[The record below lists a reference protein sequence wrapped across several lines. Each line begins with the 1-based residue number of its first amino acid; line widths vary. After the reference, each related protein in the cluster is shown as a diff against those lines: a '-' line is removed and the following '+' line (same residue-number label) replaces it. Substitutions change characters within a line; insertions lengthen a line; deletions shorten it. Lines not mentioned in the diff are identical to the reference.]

1 MATVNH
7 FDNRSKSAP
16 MLSRV
21 ADSLYWMSRYVE
33 RAENVARILDV
44 NLQLMLDLPKLGAE
58 QEKKIWSPVLRSTCD
73 HEDFDKYYKS
83 TSADNVIDYL
93 TLNTKNSNSIIN
105 CLTSARENARHV
117 REQISL
123 EMWEEINRTYLWIKG
138 QTLKKIQKIGPYEFF
153 NEVKNASHLFQGI
166 TDGTMTHGEDWD
178 FIQVGKYLERADM
191 VTRILDANDEIFI
204 NAPASLMN
212 GGTLQWSA
220 ILRSCSSHDAYRKF
234 YVAQV
239 EPDKV
244 VEFLILNEF
253 FPRSIR
259 SCAGALDIAL
269 RRISGTQE
277 ERFTNQAEKLS
288 GRLVAELNYSALE
301 DIKTVGM
308 HKYMDELQVKL
319 NAIGEAIFQTYL
331 FSPPLPEPDAEP
343 APAATETKPEPKQE
357 QKQEAKSDGPAPRK
371 SGQTQRIPKPAKV

>member
-1 MATVNH
+1 
-7 FDNRSKSAP
+7 

-21 ADSLYWMSRYVE
+21 ADSLYWMSRYAE
-33 RAENVARILDV
+33 RAENIARILDV
-44 NLQLMLDLPKLGAE
+44 NLQLMLDMPKLGPEE
-58 QEKKIWSPVLRSTCD
+58 QKALWEPVLRSTGD
-73 HEDFDKYYKS
+73 HEDFDKHYKV
-83 TSADNVIDYL
+83 TSSENVIDFL
-93 TLNTKNSNSIIN
+93 TLHSKNSNSIVN
-105 CLTSARENARHV
+105 CITTARENARHV

-138 QTLKKIQKIGPYEFF
+138 QTLKKIQRQGPYEFF
-153 NEVKNASHLFQGI
+153 TAVKNASHLFQGI

-191 VTRILDANDEIFI
+191 TTRILDANDEIFI
-204 NAPASLMN
+204 RTPAKSTHT

-259 SCAGALDIAL
+259 FCVQALDEAL
-269 RRISGTQE
+269 RRISGCKDE
-277 ERFTNQAEKLS
+277 HFTNQAEKLT

-301 DIKTVGM
+301 DIKTIGM
-308 HKYMDELQVKL
+308 HRYMDELQIKL
-319 NAIGEAIFQTYL
+319 NTIGEAIFHTYL
-331 FSPPLPEPDAEP
+331 FFPPASVPEPESTAEK
-343 APAATETKPEPKQE
+343 APEPELKPEPPVKPTPKQ
-357 QKQEAKSDGPAPRK
+357 S
-371 SGQTQRIPKPAKV
+371 QTQKLGKPAKVS

>member
-1 MATVNH
+1 
-7 FDNRSKSAP
+7 

-21 ADSLYWMSRYVE
+21 ADSLFWMSRYAE
-33 RAENVARILDV
+33 RSENIARIVDV
-44 NLQLMLDLPKLGAE
+44 NLQLMLDLPRLGPEDMKALWE
-58 QEKKIWSPVLRSTCD
+58 PVLRSTTD
-73 HEDFDKYYKS
+73 GTDFYAYHKQANS
-83 TSADNVIDYL
+83 ETVIEFL
-93 TLNTKNSNSIIN
+93 ALNKENPNSILN
-105 CLTSARENARHV
+105 CLTQARENARHV

-123 EMWEEINRTYLWIKG
+123 EMWEEINRAYLAVKTL
-138 QTLKKIQKIGPYEFF
+138 TLKKILRQSPYEFF
-153 NEVKNASHLFQGI
+153 SQIKNASHLFQGI

-191 VTRILDANDEIFI
+191 TTRILDANDEIFVKKP
-204 NAPASLMN
+204 NTSETS
-212 GGTLQWSA
+212 GTLHWVA

-259 SCAGALDIAL
+259 FTVQALDEGL
-269 RRISGTQE
+269 RRISGCGGE
-277 ERFTNQAEKLS
+277 NFTNRAEKLA

-308 HKYMDELQVKL
+308 HRYMDELQGKL
-319 NAIGEAIFQTYL
+319 NEVGEAIHLAYL
-331 FSPPLPEPDAEP
+331 SRPV
-343 APAATETKPEPKQE
+343 AAAQA
-357 QKQEAKSDGPAPRK
+357 QSQG
-371 SGQTQRIPKPAKV
+371 

>member
-1 MATVNH
+1 
-7 FDNRSKSAP
+7 

-21 ADSLYWMSRYVE
+21 ADSLYWMSRYAE
-33 RAENVARILDV
+33 RGENIARILDV
-44 NLQLMLDLPKLGAE
+44 NLQLMLDLPKLGPEDQKALWE
-58 QEKKIWSPVLRSTCD
+58 PVLRSTCD
-73 HEDFDKYYKS
+73 DADFSKLYKDL
-83 TSADNVIDYL
+83 TSENVIDFL
-93 TLNTKNSNSIIN
+93 TLNPKNSNSIIN
-105 CLTSARENARHV
+105 CITTARENARHV

-123 EMWEEINRTYLWIKG
+123 EMWEEINRTYLWMKN
-138 QTLKKIQKIGPYEFF
+138 QTLKKIQRQGPYEFF
-153 NEVKNASHLFQGI
+153 TQVKNASHLFQGI

-191 VTRILDANDEIFI
+191 TTRILDANDEIFI
-204 NAPASLMN
+204 KTPANTHTS
-212 GGTLQWSA
+212 GTLHWSA

-259 SCAGALDIAL
+259 FCAQELNHSL
-269 RRISGTQE
+269 RSISGCKDE
-277 ERFTNQAEKLS
+277 HYTNQAEKMA

-319 NAIGEAIFQTYL
+319 NGIGEAIFQTYL
-331 FSPPLPEPDAEP
+331 FSPPLNIPEPEP
-343 APAATETKPEPKQE
+343 SQPAQTQS
-357 QKQEAKSDGPAPRK
+357 QKQE
-371 SGQTQRIPKPAKV
+371 KVTVGAA

>member
-1 MATVNH
+1 
-7 FDNRSKSAP
+7 

-21 ADSLYWMSRYVE
+21 ADSLYWMSRYAE
-33 RAENVARILDV
+33 RAENIARILDV
-44 NLQLMLDLPKLGAE
+44 NLQLMLDLPKLDPGEMKALWE
-58 QEKKIWSPVLRSTCD
+58 PVLRSTGD
-73 HEDFDKYYKS
+73 HEDFYEHYKEAKS
-83 TSADNVIDYL
+83 ENVIDFL
-93 TLNTKNSNSIIN
+93 TLNPKNPNSILN
-105 CLTSARENARHV
+105 CLTTARENARHV

-123 EMWEEINRTYLWIKG
+123 EMWEEINRTYLAMKS
-138 QTLKKIQKIGPYEFF
+138 QTLKKIQRQGPYEFF
-153 NEVKNASHLFQGI
+153 TQVKNASHLFQGI

-191 VTRILDANDEIFI
+191 TTRILDANDEIFI
-204 NAPASLMN
+204 KQPAVSQTS
-212 GGTLQWSA
+212 GTLQWSA

-259 SCAGALDIAL
+259 YCVLALNDAL
-269 RRISGTQE
+269 RRISGCKE
-277 ERFTNQAEKLS
+277 EHFTNLAEKLA

-308 HKYMDELQVKL
+308 HEYMDEVQTKL
-319 NAIGEAIFQTYL
+319 NTVGEAIFQTYL
-331 FSPPLPEPDAEP
+331 FSPPLAAPESESTPSQSQA
-343 APAATETKPEPKQE
+343 Q
-357 QKQEAKSDGPAPRK
+357 G
-371 SGQTQRIPKPAKV
+371 KVSTVA

>member
-1 MATVNH
+1 
-7 FDNRSKSAP
+7 

-21 ADSLYWMSRYVE
+21 ADSLYWMSRYYE
-33 RAENVARILDV
+33 RAENVSRILDV
-44 NLQLMLDLPKLGAE
+44 NLQLMLDLPKLDAE
-58 QEKKIWSPVLRSTCD
+58 QQRALWEPVLRSTGD
-73 HEDFDKYYKS
+73 HEPFYEHYKAS
-83 TSADNVIDYL
+83 TSENVIDFL
-93 TLNTKNSNSIIN
+93 TLNPRNPNSIVN
-105 CLTSARENARHV
+105 CITTARENARHV

-123 EMWEEINRTYLWIKG
+123 EMWEEINRTYLWMKG
-138 QTLKKIQKIGPYEFF
+138 QTLKKIQKQGPYEFF
-153 NEVKNASHLFQGI
+153 TDVKNASHLFQGI

-191 VTRILDANDEIFI
+191 TTRILDANDEIFI
-204 NAPASLMN
+204 KTPAQSQT

-244 VEFLILNEF
+244 VEFLILSEL

-259 SCAGALDIAL
+259 SCVGALDVSL

-277 ERFTNQAEKLS
+277 ERFTNNAEKLT

-308 HKYMDELQVKL
+308 HKYMDELQIKL

-331 FSPPLPEPDAEP
+331 FSPPLHVPEVTDVPAEP
-343 APAATETKPEPKQE
+343 ELKAPAPPTPKPKQ
-357 QKQEAKSDGPAPRK
+357 S
-371 SGQTQRIPKPAKV
+371 QTQRIAKPAKV

>member
-1 MATVNH
+1 
-7 FDNRSKSAP
+7 

-33 RAENVARILDV
+33 RGENIARILDV
-44 NLQLMLDLPKLGAE
+44 NLQLMLDLPKLGPDE
-58 QEKKIWSPVLRSTCD
+58 QKSLWEPVLRSTGD
-73 HEDFDKYYKS
+73 HEDFYKHYKLS
-83 TSADNVIDYL
+83 NSDNVIDFL
-93 TLNTKNSNSIIN
+93 TLHPKNSNSIVN
-105 CLTSARENARHV
+105 CITTARENARHV

-123 EMWEEINRTYLWIKG
+123 EMWEEINRTYLWIKS
-138 QTLKKIQKIGPYEFF
+138 QTLKKIQRQGPYEFF
-153 NEVKNASHLFQGI
+153 TAVKNASHLFQGI

-191 VTRILDANDEIFI
+191 TTRILDANDEIFI
-204 NAPASLMN
+204 TQPAKSQTS
-212 GGTLQWSA
+212 GTLQWSA

-259 SCAGALDIAL
+259 FSAQELNTAL
-269 RRISGTQE
+269 RSISGCKDE
-277 ERFTNQAEKLS
+277 HFTNLAEKLA

-308 HKYMDELQVKL
+308 HQYMDELQVKL
-319 NAIGEAIFQTYL
+319 NTIGEAIFQTYL
-331 FSPPLPEPDAEP
+331 FSPPLASPEPEPESKSDP
-343 APAATETKPEPKQE
+343 APAQTQS
-357 QKQEAKSDGPAPRK
+357 QKQSKATASA
-371 SGQTQRIPKPAKV
+371 

>member
-1 MATVNH
+1 
-7 FDNRSKSAP
+7 

-21 ADSLYWMSRYVE
+21 ADSLYWMSRYAE
-33 RAENVARILDV
+33 RAENIARILDV
-44 NLQLMLDLPKLGAE
+44 NLQLMLDLPKLSPAE
-58 QEKKIWSPVLRSTCD
+58 MKALWEPVLHSTGD
-73 HEDFDKYYKS
+73 GEDFYNHHKEANS
-83 TSADNVIDYL
+83 ETVIEFL
-93 TLNTKNSNSIIN
+93 TLNPKNPNSIVN
-105 CLTSARENARHV
+105 CLTTARENARHV

-123 EMWEEINRTYLWIKG
+123 EMWEEINRTYLGMKS
-138 QTLKKIQKIGPYEFF
+138 QTLKKIVRQGPYEFF
-153 NEVKNASHLFQGI
+153 TQVKNASHLFQGI

-191 VTRILDANDEIFI
+191 TTRILDANDEIFI
-204 NAPASLMN
+204 KQPAHTQTS
-212 GGTLQWSA
+212 GTLQWSA

-259 SCAGALDIAL
+259 FCVQALNDAL
-269 RRISGTQE
+269 RRISGCKE
-277 ERFTNQAEKLS
+277 EHFTNLAEKLA

-308 HKYMDELQVKL
+308 HKYMDELQIKL

-331 FSPPLPEPDAEP
+331 FSPPLTLPEPP
-343 APAATETKPEPKQE
+343 AGQSQT
-357 QKQEAKSDGPAPRK
+357 QKQSTASA
-371 SGQTQRIPKPAKV
+371 IA

>member
-1 MATVNH
+1 MATANH
-7 FDNRSKSAP
+7 FDNRKSATP

-33 RAENVARILDV
+33 RAENVARTLDV

-58 QEKKIWSPVLRSTCD
+58 REKKLWGPVLRSTGD
-73 HEDFDKYYKS
+73 HEDFDKHYKS
-83 TSADNVIDYL
+83 TTAENVIDYL
-93 TLNTKNSNSIIN
+93 TFNAKNPNSIVN
-105 CLTSARENARHV
+105 CITTARENARHV
-117 REQISL
+117 REQISM
-123 EMWEEINRTYLWIKG
+123 EMWEEINRTYLWMKS
-138 QTLKKIQKIGPYEFF
+138 QTFKKIQKQGLYEFF
-153 NEVKNASHLFQGI
+153 CEVKNASHLFQGI

-178 FIQVGKYLERADM
+178 FIQVGMYLERADM

-244 VEFLILNEF
+244 VEFLILNEL

-259 SCAGALDIAL
+259 FCAGALDVAL
-269 RRISGTQE
+269 RRISGCQE

-308 HKYMDELQVKL
+308 HTYMDDLQIKL

-331 FSPPLPEPDAEP
+331 FSPPLPEHDIEPVPADAKSES
-343 APAATETKPEPKQE
+343 KQE
-357 QKQEAKSDGPAPRK
+357 QKSESTPIRK
-371 SGQTQRIPKPAKV
+371 SSQTQRLSKPAKV

>member
-1 MATVNH
+1 
-7 FDNRSKSAP
+7 

-21 ADSLYWMSRYVE
+21 ADSLYWMSRYAE
-33 RAENVARILDV
+33 RAENIARILDV
-44 NLQLMLDLPKLGAE
+44 NLQLMLDMPKLGEEE
-58 QEKKIWSPVLRSTCD
+58 QKALWSPVLRSTGD
-73 HEDFDKYYKS
+73 HEDFDDHYKV
-83 TSADNVIDYL
+83 TSSENVIDFL
-93 TLNTKNSNSIIN
+93 TLNPKNSNSIIN
-105 CLTSARENARHV
+105 CITTARENARHV

-123 EMWEEINRTYLWIKG
+123 EMWEEINRTYLWMKS
-138 QTLKKIQKIGPYEFF
+138 QTLKKIQRQGPYEFF
-153 NEVKNASHLFQGI
+153 TAVKNASHLFQGI

-191 VTRILDANDEIFI
+191 TTRILDANDEIFI
-204 NAPASLMN
+204 SQRPSGAHTS
-212 GGTLQWSA
+212 GTLQWSA

-259 SCAGALDIAL
+259 FCAQSLDEAL
-269 RRISGTQE
+269 RRISGCKDE
-277 ERFTNQAEKLS
+277 HFTNQAEKLT

-308 HKYMDELQVKL
+308 HQYMDELQIKL
-319 NAIGEAIFQTYL
+319 NAIGEGIFQTYL
-331 FSPPLPEPDAEP
+331 FSPPLSEPEPEPKPETEP
-343 APAATETKPEPKQE
+343 APKQ
-357 QKQEAKSDGPAPRK
+357 S
-371 SGQTQRIPKPAKV
+371 QTQKVGKPAKVS

>member
-1 MATVNH
+1 
-7 FDNRSKSAP
+7 

-21 ADSLYWMSRYVE
+21 ADSLFWMSRYAE
-33 RAENVARILDV
+33 RAENIARILDV
-44 NLQLMLDLPKLGAE
+44 NLQLMLDLPSLTPDGLRALWE
-58 QEKKIWSPVLRSTCD
+58 PVLRSTGD
-73 HEDFDKYYKS
+73 GEDFYAHHKETNSD
-83 TSADNVIDYL
+83 TVIEFL
-93 TLNTKNSNSIIN
+93 TLNPKNSNSIIK

-123 EMWEEINRTYLWIKG
+123 EMWEEINRTYLGIKS
-138 QTLKKIQKIGPYEFF
+138 QTLKKILRQGPYEFF
-153 NEVKNASHLFQGI
+153 TQVKNASHLFQGI

-191 VTRILDANDEIFI
+191 TTRLLDANDEIFVKR
-204 NAPASLMN
+204 PAEQSQT

-220 ILRSCSSHDAYRKF
+220 ILRSCSAHDAYRKF

-259 SCAGALDIAL
+259 YCVQALNEGL
-269 RRISGTQE
+269 RRISGAGDE
-277 ERFTNQAEKLS
+277 PFTNQAEKLT

-301 DIKTVGM
+301 DIKTIGM
-308 HKYMDELQVKL
+308 HRYMDELQVRL
-319 NAIGEAIFQTYL
+319 NEIGEAIFRVYL
-331 FSPPLPEPDAEP
+331 FSPPLAQIQTQTESDEP
-343 APAATETKPEPKQE
+343 AALSQTQTIGPDLNLTQTV
-357 QKQEAKSDGPAPRK
+357 PAP
-371 SGQTQRIPKPAKV
+371 TVV

>member
-1 MATVNH
+1 
-7 FDNRSKSAP
+7 

-21 ADSLYWMSRYVE
+21 ADSLYWMSRYAE
-33 RAENVARILDV
+33 RAENIARILDV
-44 NLQLMLDLPKLGAE
+44 NLQLMLDLPRLGREE
-58 QEKKIWSPVLRSTCD
+58 QKELWEPVLRSTGD
-73 HEDFDKYYKS
+73 YEDFYKHYKETGS
-83 TSADNVIDYL
+83 DNVIDFL
-93 TLNTKNSNSIIN
+93 TLNPKNSNSIVN
-105 CLTSARENARHV
+105 CITTARENARHV

-123 EMWEEINRTYLWIKG
+123 EMWEEINRTYLWMKG
-138 QTLKKIQKIGPYEFF
+138 QTLPKIQRQGPYEFF
-153 NEVKNASHLFQGI
+153 TQVKNASHLFQGI

-178 FIQVGKYLERADM
+178 FIQVAKYLERADM
-191 VTRILDANDEIFI
+191 TTRILDANDEIFI
-204 NAPASLMN
+204 KRPTNKSHT

-259 SCAGALDIAL
+259 FCAQELNYSL
-269 RRISGTQE
+269 RRISGCADE
-277 ERFTNQAEKLS
+277 HYTNVAEKLA

-308 HKYMDELQVKL
+308 HQYMDELQIKL
-319 NAIGEAIFQTYL
+319 NAIGEGIFRTYL
-331 FSPPLPEPDAEP
+331 FSPPLTGPEPEPEP
-343 APAATETKPEPKQE
+343 APEPEAEATQ
-357 QKQEAKSDGPAPRK
+357 S
-371 SGQTQRIPKPAKV
+371 QTQDSTAAVA

>member
-1 MATVNH
+1 
-7 FDNRSKSAP
+7 

-21 ADSLYWMSRYVE
+21 ADSLYWMSRYAE
-33 RAENVARILDV
+33 RAENIARILDV
-44 NLQLMLDLPKLGAE
+44 NLQLMLDMPKLGPEE
-58 QEKKIWSPVLRSTCD
+58 QKALWEPVLRSTGD
-73 HEDFDKYYKS
+73 HEDFDKHYKVT
-83 TSADNVIDYL
+83 TSENVIDFL
-93 TLNTKNSNSIIN
+93 TLNTKNSNSIVN
-105 CLTSARENARHV
+105 CITTARENARHV

-123 EMWEEINRTYLWIKG
+123 EMWEEINRTYLWMKS
-138 QTLKKIQKIGPYEFF
+138 QSLKKIQRQGPYEFF
-153 NEVKNASHLFQGI
+153 SEVKNASHLFQGI

-191 VTRILDANDEIFI
+191 TTRILDANDEIFI
-204 NAPASLMN
+204 HAPVKSQT

-259 SCAGALDIAL
+259 FCVQALDEAL
-269 RRISGTQE
+269 RRISGCKDE
-277 ERFTNQAEKLS
+277 HFTNQAEKLA

-308 HKYMDELQVKL
+308 HMYMDELQIKL
-319 NAIGEAIFQTYL
+319 NCIGEGIFKTYL
-331 FSPPLPEPDAEP
+331 FSPPLNVPEPEP
-343 APAATETKPEPKQE
+343 AAEAVKDKTSEAKPEPEFAPEPPPTPKPKQ
-357 QKQEAKSDGPAPRK
+357 S
-371 SGQTQRIPKPAKV
+371 QTQKISKPAKVS

>member
-1 MATVNH
+1 
-7 FDNRSKSAP
+7 

-33 RAENVARILDV
+33 RGENIARILDV
-44 NLQLMLDLPKLGAE
+44 NLQLMLDLPKLGPAE
-58 QEKKIWSPVLRSTCD
+58 QKTLWEPVLRSTGD
-73 HEDFDKYYKS
+73 HADFFKQHKEANS
-83 TSADNVIDYL
+83 DNVIEFL
-93 TLNTKNSNSIIN
+93 TLNTKNPNSILN

-138 QTLKKIQKIGPYEFF
+138 QSLKKIVRQGPYEFF
-153 NEVKNASHLFQGI
+153 SQAKNASHLFQGI

-191 VTRILDANDEIFI
+191 TTRILDANDEIFI
-204 NAPASLMN
+204 SQPAATQTA
-212 GGTLQWSA
+212 GTLHWSA

-259 SCAGALDIAL
+259 FCAQSLNDAL
-269 RRISGTQE
+269 RRISGCKE
-277 ERFTNQAEKLS
+277 EHFTNLAEKLA

-308 HKYMDELQVKL
+308 HRYMDDLQVKL
-319 NAIGEAIFQTYL
+319 NGIGDAIFQTYL
-331 FSPPLPEPDAEP
+331 FSPPLSAPELEPEPAAEK
-343 APAATETKPEPKQE
+343 TQGQS
-357 QKQEAKSDGPAPRK
+357 QKQG
-371 SGQTQRIPKPAKV
+371 KVTAAA

>member
-1 MATVNH
+1 
-7 FDNRSKSAP
+7 

-33 RAENVARILDV
+33 RAENIARILDV
-44 NLQLMLDLPKLGAE
+44 NLQLMLDLPKLAAE
-58 QEKKIWSPVLRSTCD
+58 EQMKLWGPVLRSTGED
-73 HEDFDKYYKS
+73 TDFDQHYKVMS
-83 TSADNVIDYL
+83 SENVIDFL
-93 TLNTKNSNSIIN
+93 TLNTKNSNSIVN
-105 CLTSARENARHV
+105 CLTTARENARHV

-123 EMWEEINRTYLWIKG
+123 EMWEEINRTYLWMKG
-138 QTLKKIQKIGPYEFF
+138 QTLKKIQKQGPYEFF
-153 NEVKNASHLFQGI
+153 TAVKNASHLFQGI

-191 VTRILDANDEIFI
+191 TTRILDANDEIFI
-204 NAPASLMN
+204 TRPAKHAHTN
-212 GGTLQWSA
+212 GTLQWSA

-259 SCAGALDIAL
+259 FCAGALDEAL
-269 RRISGTQE
+269 RRISGCKDE
-277 ERFTNQAEKLS
+277 HFTNQAEKLT

-319 NAIGEAIFQTYL
+319 NSIGEAIFQTYL
-331 FSPPLPEPDAEP
+331 FFPPPAAPEPEPETAREPEP
-343 APAATETKPEPKQE
+343 APTPKPKQ
-357 QKQEAKSDGPAPRK
+357 S
-371 SGQTQRIPKPAKV
+371 QTQKISKPAKVG

>member
-1 MATVNH
+1 
-7 FDNRSKSAP
+7 

-33 RAENVARILDV
+33 RGENIARILDV
-44 NLQLMLDLPKLGAE
+44 NLQLMLDLPKLDASE
-58 QEKKIWSPVLRSTCD
+58 QKTLWEPVLRSTGD
-73 HEDFDKYYKS
+73 HTEFFKHHKEANS
-83 TSADNVIDYL
+83 DNVIEFL
-93 TLNTKNSNSIIN
+93 ILSTKNSNSILN
-105 CLTSARENARHV
+105 CITSARENARHV

-123 EMWEEINRTYLWIKG
+123 EMWEEINRTYLWIKS
-138 QTLKKIQKIGPYEFF
+138 QTLKKIVRQGPYEFF
-153 NEVKNASHLFQGI
+153 SQVKNASHLFQGI

-178 FIQVGKYLERADM
+178 FIQVGKYLERSDM
-191 VTRILDANDEIFI
+191 TTRILDANDEIFI
-204 NAPASLMN
+204 SKPAATQTA
-212 GGTLQWSA
+212 GTLHWSA

-259 SCAGALDIAL
+259 FCAQSLNDAL
-269 RRISGTQE
+269 RRISGCKE
-277 ERFTNQAEKLS
+277 EHFTNLAEKLA

-308 HKYMDELQVKL
+308 HQYMDELQIKL
-319 NAIGEAIFQTYL
+319 NAIGAAIFQTYL
-331 FSPPLPEPDAEP
+331 FSPPISHPEPEP
-343 APAATETKPEPKQE
+343 EAKPEKPAAKTQG
-357 QKQEAKSDGPAPRK
+357 QKQGKATVA
-371 SGQTQRIPKPAKV
+371 A

>member
-1 MATVNH
+1 
-7 FDNRSKSAP
+7 

-21 ADSLYWMSRYVE
+21 ADSLYWMSRYAE
-33 RAENVARILDV
+33 RAENIARILDV
-44 NLQLMLDLPKLGAE
+44 NLQLMLDLPKLGSEE
-58 QEKKIWSPVLRSTCD
+58 QKALWEPVLRSTG
-73 HEDFDKYYKS
+73 ENADFDQYYKET
-83 TSADNVIDYL
+83 TSDNVIDFL
-93 TLNTKNSNSIIN
+93 TLNPKNSNSIIN
-105 CLTSARENARHV
+105 CITTARENARHV

-123 EMWEEINRTYLWIKG
+123 EMWEEINRTYLWMKS
-138 QTLKKIQKIGPYEFF
+138 QTLKKIQRQGPYEFF
-153 NEVKNASHLFQGI
+153 TQVKNASHLFQGI

-191 VTRILDANDEIFI
+191 TTRILDANDEIFI
-204 NAPASLMN
+204 KRPSAKSHTS
-212 GGTLQWSA
+212 GTLQWSA

-259 SCAGALDIAL
+259 YSVGSLNDAL
-269 RRISGTQE
+269 RSISGSKDE
-277 ERFTNQAEKLS
+277 HFTNLAEKLA

-308 HKYMDELQVKL
+308 HKYMDELQIKL
-319 NAIGEAIFQTYL
+319 NTIGEAIFQTYL
-331 FSPPLPEPDAEP
+331 FSPPLTIVEAEEVDIAVP
-343 APAATETKPEPKQE
+343 KPTQS
-357 QKQEAKSDGPAPRK
+357 QKQGKATASA
-371 SGQTQRIPKPAKV
+371 

>member
-1 MATVNH
+1 MATAN
-7 FDNRSKSAP
+7 FDNRSSATA

-33 RAENVARILDV
+33 RAENIARILDV
-44 NLQLMLDLPKLGAE
+44 NLQLMLDLPKLGPE
-58 QEKKIWSPVLRSTCD
+58 EEKKLWDPVLRSTGD
-73 HEDFDKYYKS
+73 NEDFDQHYKS
-83 TSADNVIDYL
+83 TSSENVIDFL

-105 CLTSARENARHV
+105 CLTTARENARHV

-123 EMWEEINRTYLWIKG
+123 EMWEEINRTYLWMKG
-138 QTLKKIQKIGPYEFF
+138 QTLKKIQKLGPYEFF
-153 NEVKNASHLFQGI
+153 SSVKNASHLFQGI

-178 FIQVGKYLERADM
+178 FIQVGKFLERGDM
-191 VTRILDANDEIFI
+191 VTRILDANDEIFV
-204 NAPASLMN
+204 NTPTNLLN

-259 SCAGALDIAL
+259 FCAGALDEAL
-269 RRISGTQE
+269 RRISGCQE

-308 HKYMDELQVKL
+308 HTYMDELQVKL

-331 FSPPLPEPDAEP
+331 FSPPIPEPDAEP
-343 APAATETKPEPKQE
+343 AAEAKPEPKPE
-357 QKQEAKSDGPAPRK
+357 PKAEPAPVRK
-371 SGQTQRIPKPAKV
+371 ASQTQRISKPAKV

>member
-1 MATVNH
+1 
-7 FDNRSKSAP
+7 

-21 ADSLYWMSRYVE
+21 ADSLYWMSRYAE
-33 RAENVARILDV
+33 RGENIARILDV
-44 NLQLMLDLPKLGAE
+44 NLQLVLDMPKLNPDE
-58 QEKKIWSPVLRSTCD
+58 LKRLWEPVLRSTGED
-73 HEDFDKYYKS
+73 EDFFAHYKQI
-83 TSADNVIDYL
+83 TSESVIDFL
-93 TLNTKNSNSIIN
+93 TLNPKNPNSIIN
-105 CLTSARENARHV
+105 CITTARENARHV

-123 EMWEEINRTYLWIKG
+123 EMWEEVNRTYLWMKA
-138 QTLKKIQKIGPYEFF
+138 QTLKKIVRQGPYEFF
-153 NEVKNASHLFQGI
+153 TQVKNASHLFQGI

-191 VTRILDANDEIFI
+191 TTRILDANDEIFI
-204 NAPASLMN
+204 KQPAKSQT

-259 SCAGALDIAL
+259 FCALALNDAL
-269 RRISGTQE
+269 RRISGCKE
-277 ERFTNQAEKLS
+277 EHFTNLAEKLA

-308 HKYMDELQVKL
+308 HNYMDEVQVKL
-319 NAIGEAIFQTYL
+319 NGIGAAIFQTYL
-331 FSPPLPEPDAEP
+331 FSPPLNVLAPEPEPEPETPP
-343 APAATETKPEPKQE
+343 APKPKQT
-357 QKQEAKSDGPAPRK
+357 QKQGKAV
-371 SGQTQRIPKPAKV
+371 TTT

>member
-1 MATVNH
+1 
-7 FDNRSKSAP
+7 

-33 RAENVARILDV
+33 RAENIARIVDV
-44 NLQLMLDLPKLGAE
+44 NLQLSLDLPTLSPEAAKKLWE
-58 QEKKIWSPVLRSTCD
+58 PVLRSTGD
-73 HEDFDKYYKS
+73 GGDFYRHHKQATSDK
-83 TSADNVIDYL
+83 VIEFL
-93 TLNTKNSNSIIN
+93 TLNPGNPNSIVN
-105 CLTSARENARHV
+105 CLTTARENARHV

-123 EMWEEINRTYLWIKG
+123 EMWEEINRAYLWMKS
-138 QTLKKIQKIGPYEFF
+138 QTLKKIQRQGPYEFF
-153 NEVKNASHLFQGI
+153 SRVKNASHLFQGI

-191 VTRILDANDEIFI
+191 TTRILDANDEIFV
-204 NAPASLMN
+204 NQPAATQTS
-212 GGTLQWSA
+212 GTLHWSA

-259 SCAGALDIAL
+259 FSIQALYEGL
-269 RRISGTQE
+269 RRISGAGDGH
-277 ERFTNQAEKLS
+277 FTNRVEKLT
-288 GRLVAELNYSALE
+288 GRLVSELNFSALE

-308 HKYMDELQVKL
+308 HRYMDELQVRL
-319 NAIGEAIFQTYL
+319 SEIGQAIYEIYLAAPLAASVSPEAPTQTQSL
-331 FSPPLPEPDAEP
+331 GPDLHLTQTDP
-343 APAATETKPEPKQE
+343 APT
-357 QKQEAKSDGPAPRK
+357 
-371 SGQTQRIPKPAKV
+371 VV

>member
-7 FDNRSKSAP
+7 FNHRKSATP

-33 RAENVARILDV
+33 RAENIARILDV

-58 QEKKIWSPVLRSTCD
+58 EEKKIWSPVLRSTGD
-73 HEDFDKYYKS
+73 NEDFDKHYKS
-83 TSADNVIDYL
+83 TSAEYVIDFL

-105 CLTSARENARHV
+105 CITSARENARHV

-123 EMWEEINRTYLWIKG
+123 EMWEEINRTYLWMKG
-138 QTLKKIQKIGPYEFF
+138 QTLKKILKQGPYDFF
-153 NEVKNASHLFQGI
+153 NEVKNASHLYQGI

-178 FIQVGKYLERADM
+178 FIQVGKYLERGDM

-204 NAPASLMN
+204 NAPDSLMN

-259 SCAGALDIAL
+259 FCAGALDEAL

-308 HKYMDELQVKL
+308 HKYMDDLQIKL
-319 NAIGEAIFQTYL
+319 NGIGEAIFQTYL
-331 FSPPLPEPDAEP
+331 FSPPLPEHEADP
-343 APAATETKPEPKQE
+343 APPPEAKTESKQE
-357 QKQEAKSDGPAPRK
+357 QKQETKPEGAPLRK
-371 SGQTQRIPKPAKV
+371 SGQTQRLPKAAKV

>member
-1 MATVNH
+1 
-7 FDNRSKSAP
+7 

-21 ADSLYWMSRYVE
+21 ADSLYWMSRYAE
-33 RAENVARILDV
+33 RAENIARILDV
-44 NLQLMLDLPKLGAE
+44 NLQLMLDLPKLGPEE
-58 QEKKIWSPVLRSTCD
+58 QKALWEPVLRSTGD
-73 HEDFDKYYKS
+73 HEDFDKHYKA
-83 TSADNVIDYL
+83 TSSENVIDFL
-93 TLNTKNSNSIIN
+93 TLNTKNSNSILN
-105 CLTSARENARHV
+105 CITTARENARHV

-123 EMWEEINRTYLWIKG
+123 EMWEEINRTYLWMKG
-138 QTLKKIQKIGPYEFF
+138 ATLKKIQKQGPYEFF
-153 NEVKNASHLFQGI
+153 TAVKNASHLFQGI

-191 VTRILDANDEIFI
+191 TTRILDANDEIFI
-204 NAPASLMN
+204 TRPANNSHTS
-212 GGTLQWSA
+212 GTLQWSA

-259 SCAGALDIAL
+259 FSAGALDEAL
-269 RRISGTQE
+269 RRISGCKDE
-277 ERFTNQAEKLS
+277 HFTNHAEKLT

-308 HKYMDELQVKL
+308 HKYMDELQIKL
-319 NAIGEAIFQTYL
+319 NSIGEAIFQTYL
-331 FSPPLPEPDAEP
+331 FSPPLTVPEPPPEPEPELKPP
-343 APAATETKPEPKQE
+343 APPKPTPKQ
-357 QKQEAKSDGPAPRK
+357 S
-371 SGQTQRIPKPAKV
+371 QTQRIPKPAKVS

>member
-1 MATVNH
+1 
-7 FDNRSKSAP
+7 

-21 ADSLYWMSRYVE
+21 ADSLYWMSRYAE
-33 RAENVARILDV
+33 RAENIARILDV

-58 QEKKIWSPVLRSTCD
+58 ETKALWEPVLRSTGE
-73 HEDFDKYYKS
+73 HTDFYDLYKEAS
-83 TSADNVIDYL
+83 SENVIDFL
-93 TLNTKNSNSIIN
+93 TLNTKNTNSILN
-105 CLTSARENARHV
+105 CVISARENARHV
-117 REQISL
+117 REQVSL
-123 EMWEEINRTYLWIKG
+123 EMWEEINRTYLWMKS
-138 QTLKKIQKIGPYEFF
+138 QTLKKIQRQGPYEFF
-153 NEVKNASHLFQGI
+153 TQVKNASHLFQGI

-191 VTRILDANDEIFI
+191 TTRILDANDEIFI
-204 NAPASLMN
+204 TRPANSHT

-259 SCAGALDIAL
+259 FCAMALNDAL
-269 RRISGTQE
+269 RRISGCKE
-277 ERFTNQAEKLS
+277 EHFTNLGEKLA

-301 DIKTVGM
+301 DIKTIGM
-308 HKYMDELQVKL
+308 HRYMDELQIKL
-319 NAIGEAIFQTYL
+319 NAIGQAIYKTYL
-331 FSPPLPEPDAEP
+331 FFPPLTVPESEPDSEAEP
-343 APAATETKPEPKQE
+343 AET
-357 QKQEAKSDGPAPRK
+357 QKQSQKQGKTAAV
-371 SGQTQRIPKPAKV
+371 A

>member
-1 MATVNH
+1 
-7 FDNRSKSAP
+7 

-21 ADSLYWMSRYVE
+21 ADSLYWMSRYAE
-33 RAENVARILDV
+33 RGENIARILDV
-44 NLQLMLDLPKLGAE
+44 NLQLMLDLPKLGPEE
-58 QEKKIWSPVLRSTCD
+58 QKTLWEPVLRSTGD
-73 HEDFDKYYKS
+73 HEDFFKHYKA
-83 TSADNVIDYL
+83 TSSDNVIDFL
-93 TLNTKNSNSIIN
+93 TFHSKNSNSILN
-105 CLTSARENARHV
+105 CITTARENARHV

-123 EMWEEINRTYLWIKG
+123 EMWEEINRAYLWMKS
-138 QTLKKIQKIGPYEFF
+138 QTLKKIQRQGPYEFF
-153 NEVKNASHLFQGI
+153 TAVKNASHLFQGI

-191 VTRILDANDEIFI
+191 TTRILDANDEIFI
-204 NAPASLMN
+204 KTPAKNSQT

-259 SCAGALDIAL
+259 FCAQELNHSL
-269 RRISGTQE
+269 RRISGCKE
-277 ERFTNQAEKLS
+277 EHFTNQAEKLT

-308 HKYMDELQVKL
+308 HQYMDDLQVKL
-319 NAIGEAIFQTYL
+319 NTIGEAIFQTYL
-331 FSPPLPEPDAEP
+331 FSPSLSEPE
-343 APAATETKPEPKQE
+343 PEPKPESEAESEAAPKPTQS
-357 QKQEAKSDGPAPRK
+357 QKQGKTA
-371 SGQTQRIPKPAKV
+371 TVV

>member
-1 MATVNH
+1 
-7 FDNRSKSAP
+7 

-21 ADSLYWMSRYVE
+21 ADSLYWMSRYAE
-33 RAENVARILDV
+33 RAENIARILDV
-44 NLQLMLDLPKLGAE
+44 NLQLMLDLPKLDPEE
-58 QEKKIWSPVLRSTCD
+58 QKTLWEPVLRSTGD
-73 HEDFDKYYKS
+73 HEDFYEHYKA
-83 TSADNVIDYL
+83 TSSENVIDFL
-93 TLNTKNSNSIIN
+93 TLNSKNSNSILN
-105 CLTSARENARHV
+105 CITTARENARHV

-123 EMWEEINRTYLWIKG
+123 EMWEEINRTYLWMKS
-138 QTLKKIQKIGPYEFF
+138 QTLKKIQRQGPYEFF
-153 NEVKNASHLFQGI
+153 RAVKNASHLFQGI

-191 VTRILDANDEIFI
+191 TTRILDANDEIFI
-204 NAPASLMN
+204 KTPAKN
-212 GGTLQWSA
+212 THTGGTLQWSA

-259 SCAGALDIAL
+259 FCAGALDEAL
-269 RRISGTQE
+269 RRISGCTGE
-277 ERFTNQAEKLS
+277 HFTNQAEKLT

-308 HKYMDELQVKL
+308 HQYMDDLQVKL

-331 FSPPLPEPDAEP
+331 FSPPLSEPEPEPKPEP
-343 APAATETKPEPKQE
+343 APEKEKPPTQS
-357 QKQEAKSDGPAPRK
+357 QKQGKTTAA
-371 SGQTQRIPKPAKV
+371 A

>member
-1 MATVNH
+1 
-7 FDNRSKSAP
+7 

-33 RAENVARILDV
+33 RAENIARILDV
-44 NLQLMLDLPKLGAE
+44 NLQLMLDLPKLGPE
-58 QEKKIWSPVLRSTCD
+58 EEKKLWDPVLRSTGD
-73 HEDFDKYYKS
+73 NEDFDQHYKS
-83 TSADNVIDYL
+83 TSSENVIDFL

-105 CLTSARENARHV
+105 CLTTARENARHV

-123 EMWEEINRTYLWIKG
+123 EMWEEINRTYLWMKG
-138 QTLKKIQKIGPYEFF
+138 QTLKKIQKLGPYEFF
-153 NEVKNASHLFQGI
+153 SSVKNASHLFQGI

-178 FIQVGKYLERADM
+178 FIQVGKFLERGDM
-191 VTRILDANDEIFI
+191 VTRILDANDEIFV
-204 NAPASLMN
+204 NTPTNLLN

-259 SCAGALDIAL
+259 FCAGALDEAL
-269 RRISGTQE
+269 RRISGCQE

-308 HKYMDELQVKL
+308 HTYMDELQVKL

-331 FSPPLPEPDAEP
+331 FSPPIPEPDAEP
-343 APAATETKPEPKQE
+343 AAEAKPEPKPE
-357 QKQEAKSDGPAPRK
+357 PKAEPAPVRK
-371 SGQTQRIPKPAKV
+371 ASQTQRISKPAKV

>member
-1 MATVNH
+1 
-7 FDNRSKSAP
+7 

-33 RAENVARILDV
+33 RGENIARILDV
-44 NLQLMLDLPKLGAE
+44 NLQLMLDLPKLGPDE
-58 QEKKIWSPVLRSTCD
+58 QKSLWEPVLRSTGD
-73 HEDFDKYYKS
+73 HEDFYKHYKLS
-83 TSADNVIDYL
+83 NSDNVIDFL
-93 TLNTKNSNSIIN
+93 TLHPKNSNSIVN
-105 CLTSARENARHV
+105 CITTARENARHV

-123 EMWEEINRTYLWIKG
+123 EMWEEINRTYLWIKS
-138 QTLKKIQKIGPYEFF
+138 QTLKKIQRQGPYEFF
-153 NEVKNASHLFQGI
+153 TAVKNASHLFQGI

-191 VTRILDANDEIFI
+191 TTRILDANDEIFI
-204 NAPASLMN
+204 TQPAKSQTS
-212 GGTLQWSA
+212 GTLQWSA

-259 SCAGALDIAL
+259 FSAQELNTAL
-269 RRISGTQE
+269 RSISGCKDE
-277 ERFTNQAEKLS
+277 HFTNLAEKLA

-308 HKYMDELQVKL
+308 HQYMDELQVKL
-319 NAIGEAIFQTYL
+319 NTIGEAIFQTYL
-331 FSPPLPEPDAEP
+331 FSPPLTSPEPEP
-343 APAATETKPEPKQE
+343 ESKSDPTPAQTQS
-357 QKQEAKSDGPAPRK
+357 QKQSKATASA
-371 SGQTQRIPKPAKV
+371 

>member
-1 MATVNH
+1 
-7 FDNRSKSAP
+7 

-33 RAENVARILDV
+33 RGENIARILDV
-44 NLQLMLDLPKLGAE
+44 NLQLMLDLPKLDPAE
-58 QEKKIWSPVLRSTCD
+58 QKILWEPVLRSTGD
-73 HEDFDKYYKS
+73 HVDFFEYHKEA
-83 TSADNVIDYL
+83 TSDNVIEFL
-93 TLNTKNSNSIIN
+93 TLNAKNPNSIIN

-123 EMWEEINRTYLWIKG
+123 EMWEEINRTYLWIKS
-138 QTLKKIQKIGPYEFF
+138 QTLKKIVRQGPYEFF
-153 NEVKNASHLFQGI
+153 SQVKNASHLFQGI

-191 VTRILDANDEIFI
+191 TTRILDANDEIFI
-204 NAPASLMN
+204 SQAA
-212 GGTLQWSA
+212 GTQTAGTQTAGTLHWSA

-259 SCAGALDIAL
+259 FCVQTLNDAL
-269 RRISGTQE
+269 RRISGCKE
-277 ERFTNQAEKLS
+277 EHFTNLAEKLA

-308 HKYMDELQVKL
+308 HKFMDDLQIKL
-319 NAIGEAIFQTYL
+319 NVIGDAIFKTYL
-331 FSPPLPEPDAEP
+331 FSPPIPLPESEP
-343 APAATETKPEPKQE
+343 KPEPASEKAQTQS
-357 QKQEAKSDGPAPRK
+357 QKQGKATASA
-371 SGQTQRIPKPAKV
+371 

>member
-1 MATVNH
+1 
-7 FDNRSKSAP
+7 

-21 ADSLYWMSRYVE
+21 ADSLYWMSRYAE
-33 RAENVARILDV
+33 RAENIARILDV
-44 NLQLMLDLPKLGAE
+44 NLQLMLDLPRLGKAE
-58 QEKKIWSPVLRSTCD
+58 QKALWEPVLRSTGD
-73 HEDFDKYYKS
+73 HVDFYEFYTDT
-83 TSADNVIDYL
+83 TSDNVIDFL
-93 TLNTKNSNSIIN
+93 TLNPKNPNSIVN
-105 CLTSARENARHV
+105 CITTARENARHV

-123 EMWEEINRTYLWIKG
+123 EMWEEINRTYLWIKS
-138 QTLKKIQKIGPYEFF
+138 QTLKQIQRQGPYEFF
-153 NEVKNASHLFQGI
+153 TQVKNASHLFQGI

-191 VTRILDANDEIFI
+191 TTRILDANDEIFI
-204 NAPASLMN
+204 RTPAKN
-212 GGTLQWSA
+212 THTAGTLQWSA

-259 SCAGALDIAL
+259 FNAQELNRSL
-269 RRISGTQE
+269 RDISGCGE
-277 ERFTNQAEKLS
+277 EHFTNHAEKLA

-319 NAIGEAIFQTYL
+319 NAIGEAIYQTYL
-331 FSPPLPEPDAEP
+331 FFPPINTPEPEP
-343 APAATETKPEPKQE
+343 VTEQS
-357 QKQEAKSDGPAPRK
+357 QS
-371 SGQTQRIPKPAKV
+371 QTQTATP

>member
-1 MATVNH
+1 
-7 FDNRSKSAP
+7 

-21 ADSLYWMSRYVE
+21 ADSLYWMSRYNE

-44 NLQLMLDLPKLGAE
+44 NLQLMLDLPKLDAGQQRALWE
-58 QEKKIWSPVLRSTCD
+58 PVLRSTGD
-73 HEDFDKYYKS
+73 HEDFYEHYKAS
-83 TSADNVIDYL
+83 TSENVIDFL
-93 TLNTKNSNSIIN
+93 TLNAKNSNSIVN
-105 CLTSARENARHV
+105 CITTARENARHV

-123 EMWEEINRTYLWIKG
+123 EMWEEINRTYLWMKG
-138 QTLKKIQKIGPYEFF
+138 QTLKKIQKQGPYEFF
-153 NEVKNASHLFQGI
+153 TAVKNASHLFQGI

-191 VTRILDANDEIFI
+191 TTRILDANDEIFI
-204 NAPASLMN
+204 KAPAKTQTAS
-212 GGTLQWSA
+212 GTLQWSA

-244 VEFLILNEF
+244 VEFLILSEF

-259 SCAGALDIAL
+259 FCAGALNEAL
-269 RRISGTQE
+269 RRISGCQE
-277 ERFTNQAEKLS
+277 ERFTNQAEKLT
-288 GRLVAELNYSALE
+288 GRLVAEMNYSALE

-308 HKYMDELQVKL
+308 HQYMDELQIKL

-331 FSPPLPEPDAEP
+331 FSPPLHEAELL
-343 APAATETKPEPKQE
+343 PAAPPEAELKPEPPPTPK
-357 QKQEAKSDGPAPRK
+357 PRQ
-371 SGQTQRIPKPAKV
+371 SQTQRIPKPAKV